1 LDDIQFPVTGDTLFH
16 IFTRIQTQI
25 EEADAEFGGWNGAM
39 FESGMHRAGTLAP
52 AARCAA
58 GKLQQLWRAAAQ
70 RAASAAT
77 AISNARAAN
86 EEFPA
91 DGARPLK
98 FLRDWGAQLSRRG

>member
-1 LDDIQFPVTGDTLFH
+1 MDDIQFPVTGDTLFH

-39 FESGMHRAGTLAP
+39 FEPGMHRAGTLAP

-70 RAASAAT
+70 RAAAAAT
-77 AISNARAAN
+77 AVSDAR
-86 EEFPA
+86 PA
-91 DGARPLK
+91 DEELPAHGSRALK
-98 FLRDWGAQLSRRG
+98 FLRA